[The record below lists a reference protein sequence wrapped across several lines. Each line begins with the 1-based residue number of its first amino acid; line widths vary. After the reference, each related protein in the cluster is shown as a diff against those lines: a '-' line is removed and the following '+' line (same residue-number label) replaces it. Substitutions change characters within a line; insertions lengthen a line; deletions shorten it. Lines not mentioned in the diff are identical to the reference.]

1 MKKKFVIINALMSIV
16 ILFAILFQSVHSY
29 EHLVKQITEKKCLHK
44 YVSNKEITH
53 QHKHLDKCF
62 VCEFAFSSYIS
73 NKIQSFSFL
82 NDLYFYK
89 IDSYSFKDSI
99 SFFTGISYSLRG
111 PPKF

>member
-62 VCEFAFSSYIS
+62 VCEFSFSSYIYS
-73 NKIQSFSFL
+73 NIQSFSFS
-82 NDLYFYK
+82 NDLYIFK
-89 IDSYSFKDSI
+89 NDSYFLKESTPYFS
-99 SFFTGISYSLRG
+99 GISYSLRG
-111 PPKF
+111 PPAV